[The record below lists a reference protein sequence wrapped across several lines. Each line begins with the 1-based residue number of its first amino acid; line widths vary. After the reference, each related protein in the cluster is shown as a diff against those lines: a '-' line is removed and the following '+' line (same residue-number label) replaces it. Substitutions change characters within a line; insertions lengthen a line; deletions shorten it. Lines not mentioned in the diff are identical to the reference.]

1 MLDRHPN
8 SRRYREAQM
17 KIACAC
23 GATIHDAGDGLP
35 GKAHI
40 VPDASLFP
48 LMDAFDEILLTRCT
62 TQGEREAA
70 CTELRRLLIK
80 ATRPAWQCAHCGRL
94 YIDDATRQLN
104 AYAPESGAATS
115 VFAAVRDGKSG
126 GA

>member
-1 MLDRHPN
+1 
-8 SRRYREAQM
+8 M

-48 LMDAFDEILLTRCT
+48 LMDAFDEILLKRCA
-62 TQGEREAA
+62 TQDEREAA

-94 YIDDATRQLN
+94 YIDDDARQLN
-104 AYAPESGAATS
+104 VYAPEGGAAKS
-115 VFAAVRDGKSG
+115 VFAAGEHRKTG
-126 GA
+126 